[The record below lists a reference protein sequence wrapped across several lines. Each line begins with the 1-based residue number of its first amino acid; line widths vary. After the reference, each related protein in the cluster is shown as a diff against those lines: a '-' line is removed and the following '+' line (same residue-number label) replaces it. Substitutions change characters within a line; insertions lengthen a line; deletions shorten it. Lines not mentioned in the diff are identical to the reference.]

1 VKTPETNPRDI
12 TGRRRDRTG
21 ERRVKDMKTA
31 RLLALLGMI
40 IGVVSLTSLNF
51 SDETHSGPG
60 FDLNW
65 EEERAVELIV
75 AHLAEKQ
82 ARIPDEEL
90 REVARTMYDSSRR
103 YAVDYRLVL
112 AVMDAESNFRHDVV
126 SDAGAIGI
134 MQVKSIVAREFSR
147 EVGIPFERDVLR
159 CPHANVRFGVYYLSW
174 LRRHYDNDYAIL
186 FAYNVGITRA
196 RQSMQ
201 RSSEP
206 KTWYTRKVMEE
217 YERNRSRL
225 PGI

>member
-1 VKTPETNPRDI
+1 
-12 TGRRRDRTG
+12 
-21 ERRVKDMKTA
+21 MKTA
-31 RLLALLGMI
+31 RILALLGMI
-40 IGVVSLTSLNF
+40 IGIVSLTSLNF
-51 SDETHSGPG
+51 SDETHSSPV

-65 EEERAVELIV
+65 EEERTVELIA
-75 AHLAEKQ
+75 AHLVEKQ

-90 REVARTMYDSSRR
+90 WEVARTMYDASRR

-134 MQVKSIVAREFSR
+134 MQVKSIVAREFSQ
-147 EVGIPFERDVLR
+147 EVGIPYERDVLH

-174 LRRHYDNDYAIL
+174 LSRHYDNDYAVL
-186 FAYNVGITRA
+186 FAYNAGFTRA

-225 PGI
+225 PEI

>member
-1 VKTPETNPRDI
+1 
-12 TGRRRDRTG
+12 
-21 ERRVKDMKTA
+21 MKA
-31 RLLALLGMI
+31 LKYLALLGMI

-51 SDETHSGPG
+51 SEETYSALG
-60 FDLNW
+60 FEMNW
-65 EEERAVELIV
+65 EEERAVDLIV
-75 AHLAEKQ
+75 SHLAEKN
-82 ARIPDEEL
+82 ALIPDEEL
-90 REVARTMYDSSRR
+90 REVARTMYDASRR

-134 MQVKSIVAREFSR
+134 MQVMPVVARTFSQ
-147 EVGIPFERDVLR
+147 EVGIPYERDVLR

-174 LRRHYDNDYAIL
+174 LSRHYDNDYAIL
-186 FAYNVGITRA
+186 YAYNVGYTRA
-196 RQSMQ
+196 RQNMQ

-225 PGI
+225 PAV

>member
-1 VKTPETNPRDI
+1 M
-12 TGRRRDRTG
+12 
-21 ERRVKDMKTA
+21 KDMKTA
-31 RLLALLGMI
+31 RLLVLLGMI
-40 IGVVSLTSLNF
+40 IGIISLTSLNF

-65 EEERAVELIV
+65 EEERAVELIA
-75 AHLAEKQ
+75 AHLEEKQ
-82 ARIPDEEL
+82 ARIPDEGL

-112 AVMDAESNFRHDVV
+112 AVMDAESNFRHDIV

-134 MQVKSIVAREFSR
+134 MQVRSIVAREFSR
-147 EVGIPFERDVLR
+147 EVGIPYERDVLH

-174 LRRHYDNDYAIL
+174 LSRHYDNDYAVL
-186 FAYNVGITRA
+186 FAYNVGFTRA

-206 KTWYTRKVMEE
+206 KTWFTRKVMEE
-217 YERNRSRL
+217 YERNCSRL

>member
-1 VKTPETNPRDI
+1 M
-12 TGRRRDRTG
+12 
-21 ERRVKDMKTA
+21 KDMKTLK
-31 RLLALLGMI
+31 LLAFLGMI
-40 IGVVSLTSLNF
+40 IGIVALTSLNF
-51 SDETHSGPG
+51 LDETNSGLI

-90 REVARTMYDSSRR
+90 RDVAKTMYDASRR

-134 MQVKSIVAREFSR
+134 MQVKTIVAREFSQ
-147 EVGIPFERDVLR
+147 EAGIPYERNVLR
-159 CPHANVRFGVYYLSW
+159 CPHANVRFGVYYLSF
-174 LRRHYDNDYAIL
+174 LSRHYDNDYAIL
-186 FAYNVGITRA
+186 FAYNVGFTRA

-201 RSSEP
+201 RNSEP

-217 YERNRSRL
+217 YKRNRSRL
-225 PGI
+225 PEI

>member
-1 VKTPETNPRDI
+1 M
-12 TGRRRDRTG
+12 
-21 ERRVKDMKTA
+21 KDMKTLK
-31 RLLALLGMI
+31 LLAFLGMI
-40 IGVVSLTSLNF
+40 IGIVALTSLNF
-51 SDETHSGPG
+51 LDETNSGLI

-90 REVARTMYDSSRR
+90 RDVAKTMYDASRR

-134 MQVKSIVAREFSR
+134 MQVKTIVAREFSQ
-147 EVGIPFERDVLR
+147 EVGIPYERNVLR
-159 CPHANVRFGVYYLSW
+159 CPHANVRFGVYYLSF
-174 LRRHYDNDYAIL
+174 LSRHYDNDYAVL
-186 FAYNVGITRA
+186 FAYNVGFTRA
-196 RQSMQ
+196 RESMQ
-201 RSSEP
+201 RNSEP

-217 YERNRSRL
+217 YKRNRSRL
-225 PGI
+225 PEI